1 MSLPSST
8 VDPGVTRLLD
18 AIGNGASA
26 ADNTAAP
33 VLLRLVLVL
42 VNRVSAL
49 ERKARDHGV
58 KLDKLSKTPRLP
70 VLRAPM
76 TGGDGAAVGP
86 ERDSAPARPAPHSIG
101 RPKGRVDSPPP
112 RSRQRTIGWS
122 HREDLE
128 FETSRLVDADW
139 DR

>member
-86 ERDSAPARPAPHSIG
+86 ERDSAPARPAPRPG
-101 RPKGRVDSPPP
+101 RKDSPP
-112 RSRQRTIGWS
+112 RK
-122 HREDLE
+122 
-128 FETSRLVDADW
+128 RLVIGTGWRDRVDYERAHTPPVLDADW
-139 DR
+139 DG